1 MRDAKAAPE
10 PNVEKRSK
18 DPLLGVV
25 LLDKYRILSVLA
37 SGGMGTVYRAEQ
49 MSLHREVAIKVTD
62 KLDDASRK
70 RFIRE
75 ASILAKIQHPHILTV
90 FDYGPL
96 PNRRGGLFM
105 AMELLQGQTLRDRFR
120 AVGTLPAIE
129 LIGVVHQVARGL
141 RAAHRQK
148 LVHRDLKPSNLMLVD
163 QDGGPPLV
171 KILDFG
177 LVKILDDEDVTEVT
191 QAGTVVG
198 SPQYV
203 APELL
208 IGAEVDHRADIYALG
223 IIMFQALAGRPPFDE
238 PKVVHTLRAHVEK
251 PVPTIASFNEDADVP
266 PGLEALIRSCL
277 AKSPGDRPADMDE
290 VGRALHACEWELGV
304 VPALPNTPRREGAGK
319 PSAFP
324 APEPHGARPG
334 RGRTVATLLATT
346 LVASA
351 VTWVAATRVHRSTTS
366 PSTASALSLHVE
378 SRPPGATV
386 RQGTRVLGMTPL
398 QVPFD
403 NEALREA
410 PMTLSVEL
418 DGHVRVEVVQG
429 PSNES
434 VRIVAALSPSAAVST
449 GVISAGPP

>member
-1 MRDAKAAPE
+1 MSDERAMSE
-10 PNVEKRSK
+10 PTIGGRTK

-25 LLDKYRILSVLA
+25 LLDKYRILSMLA

-96 PNRRGGLFM
+96 PNRWGGLFM
-105 AMELLQGQTLRDRFR
+105 AMELLQGQTLRDRLR

-129 LIGVVHQVARGL
+129 LIGIVHQVAQGL

-177 LVKILDDEDVTEVT
+177 LVKILDDDDVTEVT

-208 IGAEVDHRADIYALG
+208 LGAEVDHRVDIYALG
-223 IIMFQALAGRPPFDE
+223 VMMFQALAGRPPFDE
-238 PKVVHTLRAHVEK
+238 AGVTSTLRAHVEN
-251 PVPTIASFNEDADVP
+251 PVPAIASFNEDADVP

-277 AKSPGDRPADMDE
+277 AKSPGDRPADMDA
-290 VGRALHACEWELGV
+290 VGRALHACEWEMGA
-304 VPALPNTPRREGAGK
+304 VPTLPSTTQRAHVSIPA
-319 PSAFP
+319 SAHP
-324 APEPHGARPG
+324 QKSHASRSGT
-334 RGRTVATLLATT
+334 GRTAAIILATALIVST
-346 LVASA
+346 G
-351 VTWVAATRVHRSTTS
+351 TWIAARQIDRSTTI
-366 PSTASALSLHVE
+366 PTPAIAVVLHVD
-378 SRPPGATV
+378 SQPQGATV
-386 RQGTRVLGMTPL
+386 RKDKEILGVTPL
-398 QVPFD
+398 QLPLD
-403 NEALREA
+403 NEAAHDA
-410 PMTLSVEL
+410 PMALSIEL
-418 DGHVRVEVVQG
+418 DGYARAEVVQG

-434 VRIVAALSPSAAVST
+434 VRIIAALAPAAAVSAE
-449 GVISAGPP
+449 ISAGPP